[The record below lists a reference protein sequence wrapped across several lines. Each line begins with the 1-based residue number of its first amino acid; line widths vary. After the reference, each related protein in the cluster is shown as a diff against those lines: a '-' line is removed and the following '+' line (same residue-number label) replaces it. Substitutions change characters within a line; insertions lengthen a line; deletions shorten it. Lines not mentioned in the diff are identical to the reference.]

1 MKILKQLLLLLL
13 ICLVGEGIALILP
26 ITFPSSV
33 ISMLILFALL
43 LSGALKLS
51 QVEDVTGFL
60 TKNMAFFFIPAAV
73 EIMENYKP
81 VADKLLP
88 LLAVLLLTTVITF
101 AVTAGTVGLC
111 MALQRRMGGK
121 KA

>member
-1 MKILKQLLLLLL
+1 MKILKQLMLLLL
-13 ICLVGEGIALILP
+13 ICLIGEEIALILP
-26 ITFPSSV
+26 IAFPSSV
-33 ISMLILFALL
+33 ISMLILFVLL
-43 LSGALKLS
+43 LTGALKLAW
-51 QVEDVTGFL
+51 VEDVTGFL

-81 VADKLLP
+81 VADKIVP

-101 AVTAGTVGLC
+101 AVTAGTVSLC
-111 MALQRRMGGK
+111 MAVQRRWGGK

>member
-1 MKILKQLLLLLL
+1 MKLLKQLLLLLL
-13 ICLVGEGIALILP
+13 ICFVGEIIAMILP
-26 ITFPSSV
+26 IAFPSSV

-43 LSGALKLS
+43 LSGALKL
-51 QVEDVTGFL
+51 QQIEDVTGFL

-81 VADKLLP
+81 VADKILP

-101 AVTAGTVGLC
+101 AVTAGTVSLC
-111 MALQRRMGGK
+111 MALQRRLGGK